1 MGLPS
6 PTLAA
11 FAGAALI
18 AGGCAGLGKYTWVDD
33 YAEPPTPADAGYLI
47 TPGDVLN
54 VVVFNQAGM
63 SGRVRVRPDGKISL
77 SFLNDVEVA
86 GQAPAVVAQKLQ
98 ARLKEYVNVP
108 VVTVALEEMGKLEL
122 PILGEVSKPGV
133 YQIESGSDVL
143 HALALAGGLT
153 EFAHKD
159 RIFVLRKAPS
169 QARIRFARDAL
180 ERFEGRAGSFRL
192 RAGDVVVVE

>member
-1 MGLPS
+1 MNPR
-6 PTLAA
+6 PILAA
-11 FAGAALI
+11 LAGFALV

-47 TPGDVLN
+47 MPGDVLN
-54 VVVFNQAGM
+54 VVVYNQTGM

-77 SFLNDVEVA
+77 SFLNDVDVA

-98 ARLKEYVNVP
+98 ARLKEYVNLP
-108 VVTVALEEMGKLEL
+108 VVTVALEEAGKLEV

-143 HALALAGGLT
+143 RALAQAGGLT

-159 RIFVLRKAPS
+159 RIFVLRKSPS
-169 QARIRFARDAL
+169 PARIRFARDAL
-180 ERFEGRAGSFRL
+180 ERSEGHAGSFRL
-192 RAGDVVVVE
+192 RVGDVLVVE